1 MHTNAS
7 QLPWGLHRRG
17 IHLNLVTIA
26 GLVCMGLLAS
36 ATLGTGLCWAQDE
49 PAAAEAEEILT
60 GPKGYPLVNNA
71 FFDTD
76 IRQALSDV
84 ASQTGATIIPDES
97 VMGYVTLDLQDVA
110 LEQALKLIMMPG
122 GFIYAEVEQGI
133 YLVTSPDPTAP
144 SFVRI
149 ARTQIVELD
158 YIDSDEL
165 KRLLPD
171 MYSRFVKFDE
181 IGNRVVVT
189 APPELLEKAVAQIKA
204 IDGPP
209 LQIMIEALIVETN
222 QDALRDFQLSLQG
235 EHMGMSSAIGLI
247 TYVDQAEQLLH
258 QLLWLADKQKAV
270 IRANPRVVAQEGE
283 EASVSVATEQYY
295 QILTGRVGWE
305 YVRLDAI
312 EATIGLT
319 ITPRVAEKDN
329 KVICTIKP
337 EVGDVT
343 GTGPNS
349 LPIITRRTAETTV
362 RIADGKVIAIG
373 GLLQEVKR
381 ETERKI
387 PLLGDLPLIGSLFR
401 STSKESHQ
409 REIIIF
415 VVPHILDEA
424 GGFEGPLLFQRQLE
438 QRANGPGNTAE
449 QASGRRE
456 PTGATTQDGETRSF
470 VPGLRESFH
479 FPPVAGNKD

>member
-7 QLPWGLHRRG
+7 QLPWGHHRRG

-26 GLVCMGLLAS
+26 GLVCLGLLVS

-49 PAAAEAEEILT
+49 QPAAEAEEILT
-60 GPKGYPLVNNA
+60 GPQGYPLVSNV
-71 FFDTD
+71 FYDTD

-110 LEQALKLIMMPG
+110 LERALELIIMPG
-122 GFIYAEVEQGI
+122 GFIYAEVEAGI

-144 SFVRI
+144 SFPRI
-149 ARTQIVELD
+149 TRTEIVELD

-165 KRLLPD
+165 ERLLPD

-181 IGNRVVVT
+181 VGNRVVVT
-189 APPELLEKAVAQIKA
+189 APPKLLEATLIQI
-204 IDGPP
+204 DNLDTPP
-209 LQIMIEALIVETN
+209 LQIMIEALVVETSRE
-222 QDALRDFQLSLQG
+222 ALKDFELSLQG
-235 EHMGMSSAIGLI
+235 QHVGVATGSGLI
-247 TYVDQAEQLLH
+247 TYVDQAQQLLH
-258 QLLWLADKQKAV
+258 QLLWLVDKQKAT
-270 IRANPRVVAQEGE
+270 IRANPRTVAQEGE
-283 EASVSVATEQYY
+283 SANVTVATQQYY

-305 YVRLDAI
+305 YVRLEAI

-319 ITPRVAEKDN
+319 ITPRVAKEDN
-329 KVICTIKP
+329 RVTCTIKA

-349 LPIITRRTAETTV
+349 LPIITKRTAETTA
-362 RIADGKVIAIG
+362 RIGDGQVIAIG
-373 GLLQEVKR
+373 GLLQEIKR

-387 PLLGDLPLIGSLFR
+387 PLLGDLPVIGSLFR
-401 STSKESHQ
+401 SRSTDSHQ

-415 VVPHILDEA
+415 IVPHILDES
-424 GGFEGPLLFQRQLE
+424 GHFEGPLLFQRQLE
-438 QRANGPGNTAE
+438 QQVNGPEDVSENPGRQKERTGMTAQNE
-449 QASGRRE
+449 Q
-456 PTGATTQDGETRSF
+456 TRSS
-470 VPGLRESFH
+470 VQGLRESFNIRS
-479 FPPVAGNKD
+479 PAESKR